1 MRQPGLRWLL
11 ATALWLGTAAAA
23 SASSGGSSGGSSDV
37 SGSSSDGGCPLSDPE
52 KWCRHKPYQALRNE
66 LDTEPASR
74 DSERILNQLILAC
87 CDEICPNWR
96 AEDFLQTCSA
106 HTYHSA
112 YTEWQEEAHHQSELQ
127 WNVFFVAFCLLL
139 GAFFKQFLPA
149 QVPYTVGLLL
159 VFMLFGLLGQGLS
172 DNIMCPSHAWCH
184 SDDTNP
190 CPHPPA
196 RNRTTATMPLHSPI
210 LDPSPLPAPAAPST
224 A

>member
-23 SASSGGSSGGSSDV
+23 SASSGGSSGGSSGV
-37 SGSSSDGGCPLSDPE
+37 SGSSSESDGSNGGGCLLTTTLE
-52 KWCRHKPYQALRNE
+52 KELWCQKKPYTELKEHLGTDQA
-66 LDTEPASR
+66 
-74 DSERILNQLILAC
+74 ILAC
-87 CDEICPNWR
+87 CDKICPNWR

-112 YTEWQEEAHHQSELQ
+112 YTEWQEEAHHQSALQ

-139 GAFFKQFLPA
+139 GAFFKQFLPT

-172 DNIMCPSHAWCH
+172 DMIDCPSHAWWPLGRH
-184 SDDTNP
+184 EP
-190 CPHPPA
+190 LPPPSA
-196 RNRTTATMPLHSPI
+196 RNRKAATRPLHSPI
-210 LDPSPLPAPAAPST
+210 PDPTPPLS
-224 A
+224 

>member
-52 KWCRHKPYQALRNE
+52 KWCRNETYQALRNE

-74 DSERILNQLILAC
+74 DSVDLNQLILAC
-87 CDEICPNWR
+87 CDKLCPNWK
-96 AEDFLQTCSA
+96 AEDFKQTCQA

-112 YTEWQEEAHHQSELQ
+112 YTEWQEEAHHHSALQ

-139 GAFFKQFLPA
+139 GAFFKQFLPT

-159 VFMLFGLLGQGLS
+159 AFMLFGLLGQGLS
-172 DNIMCPSHAWCH
+172 DMIDCPSHAWWPLARH
-184 SDDTNP
+184 EP
-190 CPHPPA
+190 LPPPSA
-196 RNRTTATMPLHSPI
+196 RNRKAATRPLHSPI
-210 LDPSPLPAPAAPST
+210 PDPTPSLS
-224 A
+224 